1 MRTQLILGTL
11 MLIAGVALLITGTHA
26 SHSLADQVNNTLYG
40 RFTQGTTWYILGGV
54 GTGLVG
60 LYLLLVNLLSKR
72 T

>member
-1 MRTQLILGTL
+1 MRTHLILGTL
-11 MLIAGVALLITGTHA
+11 MLIAGVVLLITGTNA
-26 SHSLADQVNNTLYG
+26 SHSMVDQVNNTFYG

-60 LYLLLVNLLSKR
+60 LYLLLTSLLSRR

>member
-1 MRTQLILGTL
+1 MILGAL
-11 MLIAGVALLITGTHA
+11 MLAGGILLLFTGANA
-26 SHSLADQVNNTLYG
+26 SHSLADQASNTFYG

-60 LYLLLVNLLSKR
+60 LYLLLFSLLTKR